1 MDVLEPDGA
10 RRRVALR
17 RGLTIVGGAKA
28 DVPVGGVDN
37 DQLHVWDQP
46 PKLVFVGFGEAPTAS
61 GARFE
66 ERTLASGD
74 VVTWRGVRLEFG
86 GLLAA
91 RIEEI
96 ELPSAPVAA
105 PGTTP
110 GATPGAASAGASFVG
125 LAGADEQFWRRLK
138 AGIAVEQGLA
148 EGAVARRW
156 QDAVMRSEFDPDAA
170 ARDILATVR
179 GLDDQRLGERS
190 ARLQRDLIMA
200 PLATSSRGATRK
212 LRGAAQSMV
221 AMVISQFVVL
231 SVSLLLVLVAQ
242 FVARVRLGWSL
253 DEFFDRLRN
262 VFGN

>member
-1 MDVLEPDGA
+1 MDVLEPGGA

-91 RIEEI
+91 LIEEI
-96 ELPSAPVAA
+96 ELPAAPV
-105 PGTTP
+105 
-110 GATPGAASAGASFVG
+110 ATPGAASAGAASSG

-170 ARDILATVR
+170 AREILASVR

-200 PLATSSRGATRK
+200 PLAASSRGATRK
-212 LRGAAQSMV
+212 LRGAAQSMA

-262 VFGN
+262 VFGS

>member
-1 MDVLEPDGA
+1 MDVHEPSGA

-46 PKLVFVGFGEAPTAS
+46 PKLVFVGFGEAPTAG

-96 ELPSAPVAA
+96 ELPAAPVAA
-105 PGTTP
+105 S
-110 GATPGAASAGASFVG
+110 GAANAGAPSGG
-125 LAGADEQFWRRLK
+125 LVGADEQFWRRLK

-170 ARDILATVR
+170 ARDILAAAR

>member
-1 MDVLEPDGA
+1 MSGPWMDVHEPGGA

-28 DVPVGGVDN
+28 DVPVAGVDN

-46 PKLVFVGFGEAPTAS
+46 PKLVFVGFGEAPAAS
-61 GARFE
+61 GTRFE

-96 ELPSAPVAA
+96 ELPAAPVATQA
-105 PGTTP
+105 P
-110 GATPGAASAGASFVG
+110 ANVGASSGG
-125 LAGADEQFWRRLK
+125 LVGADEQFWRRLK
-138 AGIAVEQGLA
+138 AGIAVEQGLS

-170 ARDILATVR
+170 ARDILAAAR

-200 PLATSSRGATRK
+200 PLAASSRGATRK
-212 LRGAAQSMV
+212 LRGAAQSMA

-231 SVSLLLVLVAQ
+231 SISLLLVLVAQ

>member
-1 MDVLEPDGA
+1 MDVLEPGGA

-46 PKLVFVGFGEAPTAS
+46 PKLVFVGFGEAPTAG

-74 VVTWRGVRLEFG
+74 VVVWRGLRLEFG

-91 RIEEI
+91 VIEEI
-96 ELPSAPVAA
+96 ELP
-105 PGTTP
+105 
-110 GATPGAASAGASFVG
+110 ATP
-125 LAGADEQFWRRLK
+125 LAGRDPAAAGVGSSALAGPDEQFWRRLK

-148 EGAVARRW
+148 EGSVARRW

-170 ARDILATVR
+170 ARDILAAAR
-179 GLDDQRLGERS
+179 GLDEQRLGDRT
-190 ARLQRDLIMA
+190 ARLQRDLIMS
-200 PLATSSRGATRK
+200 PLATNSRGATRK
-212 LRGAAQSMV
+212 LRGAAQSMA

-231 SVSLLLVLVAQ
+231 SISLLLVLVAQ